1 MNKNSGICFAM
12 LFLLLSACTTDS
24 NDGAI
29 TEASIASTDSETVS
43 YPLAPLREQHES
55 KYVTDR
61 SRWGEL
67 VFDRQGMQDE
77 PTFSEEFTQLA
88 DMIESYQSQWLD
100 RNEDGIAELVDDDAV
115 RFRQGRAAYGKDD
128 VITMIRGESRGERP
142 EGYKSSMQL
151 TVRDVQLR
159 IDEASFATALY
170 RVDIRGGARWE
181 YADLATILQVFRKT
195 EDGWK
200 IVAHV
205 ETLDLGDPS
214 APALP
219 DEVPNRVSPIRFDF
233 VYPVEDLE
241 RAVGF
246 YAPLLGDPI
255 VSTPDRASF
264 QVGRS
269 YFDLTTVPIDD
280 RIVIKP
286 GMANGYGIIDVE
298 SLESI
303 GRRLSSSGTMDLRET
318 PCERGQCIVAE
329 DPSGNVIVWREAQVV
344 QASTDAEPSVRFVD
358 ADPDPSI
365 AREVQSV
372 MQAWMSADT
381 DRVLGM
387 LANDVVWVDDAYDLA
402 FSTAQIATVLEE
414 RWADLGAG
422 AGGLDGELVIDN
434 LRDQSVGSRNLVTFE
449 ASLVLRD
456 RPKSSGRLL
465 VTQVWTGDSGGPK
478 LELMFL
484 TRARISVDR
493 PVNSMDYT
501 AYPVTDLGM
510 AGAWY
515 KSVFESEPYRDENWF
530 GFWSTSSVFGL
541 VGDFPDRE
549 SYSPV
554 PHRSNGY
561 ADLSI
566 RSAEEVYEYLE
577 SRGATFPLVEGI
589 NGEPGIDSQPGYRQI
604 LAVDSEGNLINFSEY
619 LEY

>member
-1 MNKNSGICFAM
+1 MNKNSGACFAIIF
-12 LFLLLSACTTDS
+12 LFLLACTTDPD
-24 NDGAI
+24 DGA
-29 TEASIASTDSETVS
+29 TAGDSIASKDSMTVS
-43 YPLAPLREQHES
+43 YSLAPLREQHES

-61 SRWGEL
+61 SRWGKL
-67 VFDRQGMQDE
+67 VFDRQGMRDE
-77 PTFSEEFTQLA
+77 PEFSEEFTQLA
-88 DMIESYQSQWLD
+88 DIIESYQSQWLD
-100 RNEDGIAELVDDDAV
+100 RNEDDIAELVDDDAV
-115 RFRQGRAAYGKDD
+115 RFRQGWAAYGKDD

-159 IDEASFATALY
+159 IDEASSATALY

-181 YADLATILQVFRKT
+181 YADLATILQVLRKT

-219 DEVPNRVSPIRFDF
+219 DEVPKRVSPIRFDF

-255 VSTPDRASF
+255 TSTSDRASF
-264 QVGRS
+264 RVGRS
-269 YFDLTTVPIDD
+269 YFELTTAPIDD
-280 RIVIKP
+280 RIAIKP
-286 GMANGYGIIDVE
+286 GMANGYGIVDVE

-303 GRRLSSSGTMDLRET
+303 GRRLSSSGTMDLRQA
-318 PCERGQCIVAE
+318 PCGRGRCIVAE
-329 DPSGNVIVWREAQVV
+329 DPSGNVIVWREVQVV
-344 QASTDAEPSVRFVD
+344 QASTNAEPSVRFVD
-358 ADPDPSI
+358 ADLDPSI

-387 LANDVVWVDDAYDLA
+387 LANDVVWVDDAYGLA
-402 FSTAQIATVLEE
+402 SGTAQIATVLEQ

-422 AGGLDGELVIDN
+422 TGGLDGELVIDN
-434 LRDQSVGSRNLVTFE
+434 LRDQSIGSRNLVTFE

-456 RPKSSGRLL
+456 RPKTSGRLL

-484 TRARISVDR
+484 ARARISVDR

-501 AYPVTDLGM
+501 AYPVGS
-510 AGAWY
+510 ASGPRR
-515 KSVFESEPYRDENWF
+515 V
-530 GFWSTSSVFGL
+530 SSGWW
-541 VGDFPDRE
+541 
-549 SYSPV
+549 
-554 PHRSNGY
+554 
-561 ADLSI
+561 
-566 RSAEEVYEYLE
+566 
-577 SRGATFPLVEGI
+577 ATIPTVSHTARFHTEATVT
-589 NGEPGIDSQPGYRQI
+589 RT
-604 LAVDSEGNLINFSEY
+604 
-619 LEY
+619 